1 MVNERLRYFQ
11 LLGIQPTDNVEAI
24 KKAYRKMALKY
35 HPDKNDS
42 ASAHAMFIQI
52 TEAYEVLTAQPK
64 NTADPKSGYK
74 SDAEILAEKVASAKA
89 RYRYQ
94 QEEEARKDALYFRM
108 ITTGWKWTWFK
119 IGAYYS
125 FVVSFMLIFD
135 YFAVGSYETILPR
148 DASYIRPFH
157 TINTQHESFR
167 INEPD
172 YWIQDYYGQIRGT
185 RSYLFNDLK
194 AISVVVYPP
203 QIDESIHSQKMIQF
217 DEFDKYQLYTTISF
231 NSMYGVF
238 PLVQFFLLVP
248 LMLVF
253 YKKPV
258 LRFSIW
264 RLISIYVLY
273 PVAIFVLISN
283 DRLFNLLGI

>member
-1 MVNERLRYFQ
+1 
-11 LLGIQPTDNVEAI
+11 
-24 KKAYRKMALKY
+24 
-35 HPDKNDS
+35 DKNDS
-42 ASAHAMFIQI
+42 VNAHAMFIQI
-52 TEAYEVLTAQPK
+52 TEAYEVLTSQR
-64 NTADPKSGYK
+64 KSFAESKTGFK
-74 SDAEILAEKVASAKA
+74 SDAEILAEKVAAAKA
-89 RYRYQ
+89 RYKYQ
-94 QEEEARKDALYFRM
+94 QEEEARKDAIYFRM

-125 FVVSFMLIFD
+125 FAVSLMLIID
-135 YFAVGSYETILPR
+135 YFAVGSYETILPQE
-148 DASYIRPFH
+148 ASYIRPFH
-157 TINTQHESFR
+157 TINTHDESFR

-185 RSYLFNDLK
+185 RSYLFKDLK
-194 AISVVVYPP
+194 AISVVVVPP
-203 QIDESIHSQKMIQF
+203 EIDESIHSQKMIQF
-217 DEFDKYQLYTTISF
+217 DEFDKYQLYSTISF

-248 LMLVF
+248 LMLVI
-253 YKKPV
+253 YKRPV

-264 RLISIYVLY
+264 RLVSIYVLF

>member
-1 MVNERLRYFQ
+1 MRYFQ
-11 LLGIQPTDNVEAI
+11 LLGIQPTDNIKTI

-42 ASAHAMFIQI
+42 ANAHAMFIQI
-52 TEAYEVLTAQPK
+52 TETYEVLTALPQSFTETK
-64 NTADPKSGYK
+64 TGFK
-74 SDAEILAEKVASAKA
+74 SDAEILAAKVAAAKA
-89 RYRYQ
+89 RYKFQ
-94 QEEEARKDALYFRM
+94 QEEEARKDAAYFRM

-119 IGAYYS
+119 MGAYYS
-125 FVVSFMLIFD
+125 FAVSLMLIID
-135 YFAVGSYETILPR
+135 YFAVGSYETISPR
-148 DASYIRPFH
+148 EASYIRPFH
-157 TINTQHESFR
+157 TINTHDESFR

-194 AISVVVYPP
+194 AISVVVFPP
-203 QIDESIHSQKMIQF
+203 EIDERIHSQKMIQF
-217 DEFDKYQLYTTISF
+217 DEFDKYQLYSTISF

-248 LMLVF
+248 LLLVI

-258 LRFSIW
+258 LRFSVW
-264 RLISIYVLY
+264 RLVSIYVLF